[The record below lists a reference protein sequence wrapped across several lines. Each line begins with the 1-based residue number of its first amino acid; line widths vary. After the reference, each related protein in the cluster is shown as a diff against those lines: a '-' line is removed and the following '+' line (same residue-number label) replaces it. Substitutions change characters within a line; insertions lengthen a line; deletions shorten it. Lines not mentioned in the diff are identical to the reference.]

1 MKLATFDVGTNTVL
15 LLAVEASPNRQPIP
29 LLELSRITRVGKGVD
44 RTGRLDPGA
53 VRLTLDTVVEFAAMA
68 RAAGVEKMIGV
79 ATSAIRDAGNGAEFI
94 REVKQRAGVELQ
106 VITGRE
112 EAELSRLAVV
122 RGLALDPNLRLLIA
136 DIGGGSTELTRSQG
150 DNIHMV
156 SLQIGSV
163 RLTERII
170 RNDPPSADEIAALK
184 STIDQQLDHLGWLYR
199 PDALVGIAGTVTTVC
214 AVALG
219 LESYD
224 SSIVHGHVLSRDEV
238 TRTVKRFGDLPLAE
252 RKRLKG
258 LAEARADVIFAGGMI
273 LERIIERFQAP
284 GVLVSDQGVRWGL
297 MWRELERGARGS
309 VRHPA
314 RGR

>member
-15 LLAVEASPNRQPIP
+15 MLAVEAAAGRKPIP

-44 RTGRLDPGA
+44 RTGRLDPEA
-53 VRLTLDTVVEFAAMA
+53 VRRTLDTIVEFAAMA
-68 RAAGVEKMIGV
+68 RAAGVEKMLGV

-94 REVKQRAGVELQ
+94 REVRQKAGVDLQ

-122 RGLALDPNLRLLIA
+122 RGLALDPSLRLLIA
-136 DIGGGSTELTRSQG
+136 DIGGGSTELIRSQG
-150 DNIHMV
+150 DSIAMA

-163 RLTERII
+163 RLTERIV
-170 RNDPPSADEIAALK
+170 RHDPPSPEDIAALR
-184 STIDQQLDHLGWLYR
+184 SAIDQQLDHLGWLYR
-199 PDALVGIAGTVTTVC
+199 PDALIGIAGTVTTVC

-224 SSIVHGHVLSRDEV
+224 SSIVHGHVLAREDVSRV
-238 TRTVKRFGDLPLAE
+238 VKRFGDLPLTE
-252 RKRLKG
+252 RRKLKG

-273 LERIIERFQAP
+273 LERIIARFQAP
-284 GVLVSDQGVRWGL
+284 GVIVSDQGVRWGL
-297 MWRELERGARGS
+297 VWRELERGTL
-309 VRHPA
+309 
-314 RGR
+314 

>member
-15 LLAVEASPNRQPIP
+15 MLAVEASPHRKPVP

-44 RTGRLDPGA
+44 RTGKLDPDA
-53 VRLTLDTVVEFAAMA
+53 VLRTLDTIVEFAAMA
-68 RAAGVEKMIGV
+68 RAVGVEKMVGV
-79 ATSAIRDAGNGAEFI
+79 ATSAIRDAGNGAKFI
-94 REVKQRAGVELQ
+94 REVKEKAGVELQ

-136 DIGGGSTELTRSQG
+136 DVGGGSTELIRSQG

-156 SLQIGSV
+156 SLQMGSV

-170 RNDPPSADEIAALK
+170 HHDPPTADEIAALK
-184 STIDQQLDHLGWLYR
+184 TAIDQQLDHLGWLYR

-219 LESYD
+219 LEGYD
-224 SSIVHGHVLSRDEV
+224 SSIVHGHVLSREEV
-238 TRTVKRFGDLPLAE
+238 SRTVKRFGELPLAE
-252 RKRLKG
+252 RKKLKG

-284 GVLVSDQGVRWGL
+284 GVIVSDQGVRWGL
-297 MWRELERGARGS
+297 MWRELERG
-309 VRHPA
+309 
-314 RGR
+314 

>member
-1 MKLATFDVGTNTVL
+1 VKLATFDVGTNTVL
-15 LLAVEASPNRQPIP
+15 MLAVEAEANRQPVP
-29 LLELSRITRVGKGVD
+29 LLELARITRVGKGVD
-44 RTGRLDPGA
+44 RTGRLDPEA
-53 VRLTLDTVVEFAAMA
+53 VRRTLDTIFEFATMA

-79 ATSAIRDAGNGAEFI
+79 ATSAIRDAGNGPEFI
-94 REVKQRAGVELQ
+94 SEARHKAGVELQ
-106 VITGRE
+106 VIAGRE

-136 DIGGGSTELTRSQG
+136 DIGGGSTELIRSQG

-170 RNDPPSADEIAALK
+170 HHDPPTPEEVAALRAA
-184 STIDQQLDHLGWLYR
+184 IDQQLDHLGWHYR

-224 SSIVHGHVLSRDEV
+224 SSIVHGHVLPREEV
-238 TRTVKRFGDLPLAE
+238 ARTVRRFGELPLAE

-258 LAEARADVIFAGGMI
+258 LVEARADVIFAGGMI
-273 LERIIERFQAP
+273 LERIMERFQAP
-284 GVLVSDQGVRWGL
+284 GVIVSDQGVRWGL
-297 MWRELERGARGS
+297 VWRELEGGAR
-309 VRHPA
+309 
-314 RGR
+314 